1 MCVFLS
7 FSTRIVD
14 KIAAAA
20 LTLEVLKSLLDTISG
35 TNRKIAIGIANESG
49 YRWGA
54 INVYF
59 FAGVTDEVLTRTVNT
74 GKYELRKE

>member
-7 FSTRIVD
+7 FFSRIVD
-14 KIAAAA
+14 VIAAAA
-20 LTLEVLKSLLDTISG
+20 LTLEVLKSALNTIRG
-35 TNRKIAIGIANESG
+35 TSRKIAIGIANESG

-59 FAGVTDEVLTRTVNT
+59 FTGVTDEVLPRTVNT
-74 GKYELRKE
+74 GEYELRKN

>member
-1 MCVFLS
+1 LCVFLS
-7 FSTRIVD
+7 FFPRVVD

-35 TNRKIAIGIANESG
+35 TKRKIAIGIANESG

-59 FAGVTDEVLTRTVNT
+59 FTGVTDEVLTRTVNT
-74 GKYELRKE
+74 GKYELRKK